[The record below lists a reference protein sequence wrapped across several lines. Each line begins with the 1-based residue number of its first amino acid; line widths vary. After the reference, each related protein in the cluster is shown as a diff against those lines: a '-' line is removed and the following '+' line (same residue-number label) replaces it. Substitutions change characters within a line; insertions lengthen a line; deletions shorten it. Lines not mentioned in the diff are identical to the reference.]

1 MLIDFKADPSKVRL
15 NRLVGRSVCRGPSA
29 TTDYAV
35 CGGMEPSA
43 PSPGSISS
51 HDDQT
56 SWEDM
61 TIKVCEQVAAQVAE
75 IDEYHRMS
83 RCPGI
88 NELNT
93 HKRYKEIREWCDPRS
108 AAGFAVLAH
117 WMGELGGYVSTHL
130 ECRYLH
136 QLNKPNRDALRGHW
150 RPDSKLRPEWSDIFL
165 WAVLVSQPEIVSLTL
180 SLSL

>member
-1 MLIDFKADPSKVRL
+1 
-15 NRLVGRSVCRGPSA
+15 
-29 TTDYAV
+29 
-35 CGGMEPSA
+35 
-43 PSPGSISS
+43 
-51 HDDQT
+51 
-56 SWEDM
+56 M

-83 RCPGI
+83 RCSGI

-108 AAGFAVLAH
+108 AVGFAVLAH

-130 ECRYLH
+130 ECRYLQ

-150 RPDSKLRPEWSDIFL
+150 CPDSKLRPEWSDIFL
-165 WAVLVSQPEIVSLTL
+165 WAVLVSQPDTARLTL
-180 SLSL
+180 SLSLSLTSSL